1 MTSVTGHDDFDRCKN
16 KFSVTVRK
24 MESALHKRVSDSD
37 SSDSREDR
45 ELSQLIRKAST
56 LLSAMSSMAKS
67 VSETED
73 PTLQQELLDIYK
85 ACKMQ
90 LKTYKML
97 YAQTDL
103 FQDSYTT
110 TSTSSEK
117 ETSEREILFGARA
130 TTDDSAGHYGANG
143 GASSRTKYMRDQVT
157 SNTSGRIGQQNSRL
171 QDALRSIR
179 ETDQVAQEIS
189 GELSSQRET
198 MQSAQ
203 GRLGQFQS
211 QLEHSNNLLNSM
223 NKPWWR
229 KW

>member
-1 MTSVTGHDDFDRCKN
+1 
-16 KFSVTVRK
+16 

-37 SSDSREDR
+37 SSDSHDDR

-56 LLSAMSSMAKS
+56 MLSAMSSMAKS
-67 VSETED
+67 VSETEE
-73 PTLQQELLDIYK
+73 PALRQELLDIYK

-103 FQDSYTT
+103 FQDTYTT
-110 TSTSSEK
+110 TNTPIED
-117 ETSEREILFGARA
+117 ETVTFEREILFGGRS
-130 TTDDSAGHYGANG
+130 TTDDSSGHDGANDG
-143 GASSRTKYMRDQVT
+143 PNDGASGRTKYMRDQIT
-157 SNTSGRIGQQNSRL
+157 SNTQGRLGQQNSRL

-198 MQSAQ
+198 LQSAQ
-203 GRLGQFQS
+203 GRLGQFKS
-211 QLEHSNNLLNSM
+211 QLEQSNNLLDSM
-223 NKPWWR
+223 NRPWWR